1 MLLNPTK
8 GYASACRCQMAQKQ
22 RKKEEKEIGSA
33 PFAPQKNKRKKQCRR
48 KGKKGDCAAYRIH
61 RFGFKMRTEHPFQNS
76 AAVERFDG
84 QQISQS
90 QKEMHVCP
98 KRLPEQ
104 KQGKAKAKQI
114 CKRPRKRHNGFS
126 FIGKRSSFK
135 KSQSEILR
143 A

>member
-48 KGKKGDCAAYRIH
+48 KSKKGDCAAYRIH

-76 AAVERFDG
+76 AGCDTLLQEPDLFE
-84 QQISQS
+84 SQS
-90 QKEMHVCP
+90 I
-98 KRLPEQ
+98 L
-104 KQGKAKAKQI
+104 
-114 CKRPRKRHNGFS
+114 FS
-126 FIGKRSSFK
+126 FRQYTLRQKTRHFQAPIFVTSFI
-135 KSQSEILR
+135 KS
-143 A
+143 